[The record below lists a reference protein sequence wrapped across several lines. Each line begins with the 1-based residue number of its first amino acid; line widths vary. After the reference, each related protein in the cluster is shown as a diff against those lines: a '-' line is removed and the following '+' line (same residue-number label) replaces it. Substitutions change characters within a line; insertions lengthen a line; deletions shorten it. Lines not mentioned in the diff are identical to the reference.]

1 MIMTRHG
8 KAEPHLRPVMFCART
23 ENSRP
28 PGVGPE
34 PRPEA
39 SRGASL
45 PRHAIVEGARNTIA
59 PSGSSEAQRPCC
71 STASAVGLV
80 QSGLSRRKGR
90 PRNDPGCDRSV
101 LLRLHLSEGANNID
115 DGRGCGQP
123 KRWVAPL
130 ANSLLGARRVRLRG
144 GWTATGAER
153 ALSARRSS
161 RHQRNALTG
170 EPDSE
175 PQLGARGGPFPLV
188 LGSPWVSL
196 RDNAACPPPHR
207 DPRRRCGRLLAPD
220 GRG

>member
-8 KAEPHLRPVMFCART
+8 KAEPQLRRVMFCART

-28 PGVGPE
+28 PGVVPE
-34 PRPEA
+34 LRPEA

-101 LLRLHLSEGANNID
+101 LLRLHLSEGAIILTTAEAVGSRS
-115 DGRGCGQP
+115 DGLPFSQIRCLALAGCAS
-123 KRWVAPL
+123 VAAGPRQ
-130 ANSLLGARRVRLRG
+130 AP
-144 GWTATGAER
+144 
-153 ALSARRSS
+153 
-161 RHQRNALTG
+161 NAPYQQG
-170 EPDSE
+170 
-175 PQLGARGGPFPLV
+175 
-188 LGSPWVSL
+188 
-196 RDNAACPPPHR
+196 
-207 DPRRRCGRLLAPD
+207 DPRDTSGMH
-220 GRG
+220 